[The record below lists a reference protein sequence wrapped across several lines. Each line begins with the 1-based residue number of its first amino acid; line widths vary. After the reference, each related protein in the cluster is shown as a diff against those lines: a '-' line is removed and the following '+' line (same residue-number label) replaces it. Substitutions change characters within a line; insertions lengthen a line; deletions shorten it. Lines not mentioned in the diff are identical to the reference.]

1 MTNEQIQFVT
11 INISFIFLVIKIGH
25 FFSKHLF
32 HWLFYTFTRGK
43 TIRFLCFITFLSNR
57 HHLAPGIKTKT
68 FLPTILNATF
78 ISFKLNIVED
88 SSNIFSNY
96 FTGDVSKKPRCSV
109 CLQHILR
116 SDNIGIS
123 PAGHNNSLWT
133 EMWIV
138 HSKLRKAQIT
148 LAQDVKENR
157 QRWYV
162 AFSIS
167 RK

>member
-11 INISFIFLVIKIGH
+11 INISIIFLVIKIGH

-43 TIRFLCFITFLSNR
+43 TIKFLCFITFLSNR
-57 HHLAPGIKTKT
+57 HHLAPRIKTKT
-68 FLPTILNATF
+68 FLPTILN
-78 ISFKLNIVED
+78 IYIIQIEYSED